1 MHDML
6 RQTLNHLPSLYRR
19 ALQPDGRLMAA
30 ALIAG
35 VGLVAAGANVLAALA
50 AVLCAYECV
59 CQYQW
64 TLPTENAG
72 SSRLRALGF
81 FGFALITLA
90 PALGDM
96 AWALGAFALVQAVM
110 ALYGALKGRELFLD
124 EVSQACQAS
133 SAHQL
138 LEACKRDRGLV
149 EAYLE
154 GSNEHL
160 AEQATMALQ
169 VASLRLFRQ
178 QAAIIAKRARAAS

>member
-6 RQTLNHLPSLYRR
+6 RQTLDHLPSLYRR
-19 ALQPDGRLMAA
+19 ALKPDGRLMATA
-30 ALIAG
+30 VVAG

-50 AVLCAYECV
+50 AVLCAFECI

-64 TLPTENAG
+64 TLPSENAR
-72 SSRLRALGF
+72 SSRLRAVGF
-81 FGFALITLA
+81 AGFALVTLA

-96 AWALGAFALVQAVM
+96 AWALGAFSLVQAVM
-110 ALYGALKGRELFLD
+110 ALHGAVKEREVFLD
-124 EVSQACQAS
+124 EVSRACQAS

-149 EAYLE
+149 EAYLD

-169 VASLRLFRQ
+169 VASLRLFHQ
-178 QAAIIAKRARAAS
+178 QAALIAKRARLAP